1 MKPILLAG
9 ASLAAVLALTLSG
22 CDAVQSKGYPR
33 DSAVTSGDGQMTPS
47 GPPVPPG
54 FKDSDGDGLAVKAVD
69 HLDSACDISLGTCF
83 QVLVYSAGDCDVYM
97 AINGLDAS
105 GAIVDSANDTAT
117 MRAGDTARL
126 TLQFTEFVDH
136 LQPTAL
142 ECN

>member
-9 ASLAAVLALTLSG
+9 ASLAAVLVLTLSG
-22 CDAVQSKGYPR
+22 CSGAGSVPYPP
-33 DSAVTSGDGQMTPS
+33 SGDGQMTPS

-69 HLDSACDISLGTCF
+69 HRDSACDLSLGTCF